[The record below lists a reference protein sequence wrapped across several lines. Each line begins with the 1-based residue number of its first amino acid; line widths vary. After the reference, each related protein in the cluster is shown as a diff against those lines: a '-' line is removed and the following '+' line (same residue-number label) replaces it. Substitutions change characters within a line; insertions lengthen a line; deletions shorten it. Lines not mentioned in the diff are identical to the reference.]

1 MTTDM
6 ATNRR
11 TRQDDAAVRRP
22 QLKGGLTMNSS
33 RTLAPTRVGGALALT
48 GAVAYA
54 ICAAAFAVWP
64 DGTLDFFNAL
74 FHGVDL
80 APLKPG
86 RKALTLG
93 VFVYGLVGI
102 AVAAFLSGVV
112 YAVAY
117 NLLGGRAA
125 ARS

>member
-1 MTTDM
+1 
-6 ATNRR
+6 
-11 TRQDDAAVRRP
+11 
-22 QLKGGLTMNSS
+22 MNSS
-33 RTLAPTRVGGALALT
+33 PTLAPTRFGGALAVT
-48 GAVAYA
+48 GAAAYLV
-54 ICAAAFAVWP
+54 CAAAFALWP

-86 RKALTLG
+86 RKPLTLG
-93 VFVYGLVGI
+93 VFVYGLAGI
-102 AVAAFLSGVV
+102 VVAAFLSGVV
-112 YAVAY
+112 FAVAY